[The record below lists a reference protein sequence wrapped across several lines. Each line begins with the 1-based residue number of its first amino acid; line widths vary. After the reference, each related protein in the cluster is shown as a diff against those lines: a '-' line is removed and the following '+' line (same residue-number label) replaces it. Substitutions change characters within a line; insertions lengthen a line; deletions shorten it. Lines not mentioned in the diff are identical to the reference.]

1 MCVWACVDG
10 QTDGEGGKEGGRRRE
25 RERETIDILEEAS
38 REHTLAFLF
47 VCTCFASGSMSKCDR
62 KQMP

>member
-1 MCVWACVDG
+1 MRGVG
-10 QTDGEGGKEGGRRRE
+10 RERGRRRE